1 MANFGIRDTS
11 PMPVDHIRYD
21 ILAQEALRGVVRT
34 VLTDAAENGL
44 PGEHHFY
51 ISFDTCADGVRLSPR
66 MMAEYPKEMTIVLQH
81 QFWDLMVTAEGFE
94 VGMSFGG
101 IPERVAVP
109 FTAIKGF
116 HDPSVEFI
124 LRFQEIE
131 EGAGEGL
138 ESESPRRRSRDA
150 RERAPAGK
158 DRGAARPPAKHKA
171 GRTRPPWPQC
181 LRPPS
186 PMRPILRRPAPLPR
200 RHRTRDRTNRWAAA
214 RSCGLI
220 ASGKNSE

>member
-1 MANFGIRDTS
+1 
-11 PMPVDHIRYD
+11 MPVDHIRYD

-34 VLTDAAENGL
+34 VLADAAENGL

-66 MMAEYPKEMTIVLQH
+66 MLAEYPKEMTIVLQH

-109 FTAIKGF
+109 FAAIKGF
-116 HDPSVEFI
+116 HDPSVKFG
-124 LRFQEIE
+124 LQFQEIE

-138 ESESPRRRSRDA
+138 ENESPHESQEENRDA
-150 RERAPAGK
+150 REHAPTGM
-158 DRGAARPPAKHKA
+158 DRGAARPPAKHKT
-171 GRTRPPWPQC
+171 GRTPPA
-181 LRPPS
+181 LAAV
-186 PMRPILRRPAPLPR
+186 PAPAKSDAADPEAASTSAK
-200 RHRTRDRTNRWAAA
+200 TRSDEEPDKPAGGGEVVRLDRFR
-214 RSCGLI
+214 
-220 ASGKNSE
+220 KK

>member
-1 MANFGIRDTS
+1 
-11 PMPVDHIRYD
+11 MPVDHIRYD

-34 VLTDAAENGL
+34 VLADAAENGL

-116 HDPSVEFI
+116 HDPSVEFG

-131 EGAGEGL
+131 D
-138 ESESPRRRSRDA
+138 RRGRRPGKRRPQPARQEESRDA

-171 GRTRPPWPQC
+171 GRTPPALAAVPAPPN
-181 LRPPS
+181 LRPTS
-186 PMRPILRRPAPLPR
+186 PTRPILRRPAPLPR